1 MQRSKTCTEMLSNG
15 VLQMDHRLT
24 VDHGMKKLKL
34 KKSENQHS
42 LVGFICVVV
51 VVVDVVVVVVVV
63 VIVVVVV
70 SEIKQTFFGG
80 LKKGKYCHRQN
91 VTSYMFDFF
100 NPIEWGGLET

>member
-1 MQRSKTCTEMLSNG
+1 MLSNG

-63 VIVVVVV
+63 VVV

-80 LKKGKYCHRQN
+80 LKKGKYCHRRN
-91 VTSYMFDFF
+91 VTSYMFDNFNFF
-100 NPIEWGGLET
+100 EFYHKNCKTAQTKKLD